1 MVYQRVIEQLKMR
14 KKRIEEGKV
23 NCIPLNFSRFRGEWP
38 GIEQGRYYLVT
49 GQTKSA
55 KTQVANYIFVYNVI
69 FYAFNNPDK
78 VHPKIFY
85 YPLEE
90 TPEEITLRFMAY
102 CLYTL
107 SNGEIR
113 ISPTDLKST
122 NESKPLSQKV
132 IDILESDEYKKIFE
146 FYESVVE
153 FKESR
158 NPTGVWKDAK
168 AYAET
173 HSTPVYKE
181 MQFKD
186 KFEPVKVVDYYKPND
201 PDEYFIIIVDH
212 VSLLETEKGMDLRES
227 INKLSEYGIILRN
240 KFNYIPVFVQQ
251 QSTETSNLEA
261 FKNNKIRPTQA
272 GLSDSKYTAK
282 DCNMMLGIT
291 NPYSFELPSYLG
303 YDIRLLKD
311 KARFLEI
318 VVNRNGQANGI
329 CPLYFDGATN
339 FFREL
344 PLPNDKESLQK
355 VYDTINSLGKKSITL
370 LLYSVKNWVNNLFNQ
385 K

>member
-1 MVYQRVIEQLKMR
+1 
-14 KKRIEEGKV
+14 
-23 NCIPLNFSRFRGEWP
+23 
-38 GIEQGRYYLVT
+38 
-49 GQTKSA
+49 
-55 KTQVANYIFVYNVI
+55 
-69 FYAFNNPDK
+69 
-78 VHPKIFY
+78 
-85 YPLEE
+85 
-90 TPEEITLRFMAY
+90 MAY